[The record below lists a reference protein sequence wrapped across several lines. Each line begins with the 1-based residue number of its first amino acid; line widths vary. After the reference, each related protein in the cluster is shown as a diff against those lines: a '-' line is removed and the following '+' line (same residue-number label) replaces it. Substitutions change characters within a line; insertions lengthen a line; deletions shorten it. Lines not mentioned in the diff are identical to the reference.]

1 MVTKLERIAEISANT
16 RKPEFTS
23 LYHHINEEML
33 KQCHRELDG
42 NKAVG
47 IDRVTKAKYEVNL
60 EENISNLVK
69 RLKNKSYKP
78 LPSLRVFIPKGN
90 GKTRPLGISA
100 YEDKIVQL
108 AVKKILEAIYEPKFL
123 SNMYGFRP
131 GCGCH
136 DAIKEVYNRMHSGKI
151 NYVVDADIKG
161 FFDHMNHDW
170 IIKFLGVYIKD
181 PNILWLIKKYLKA
194 GVITDGVFQKST
206 DGSAQGNIMS
216 PVIANIYM
224 HNVLLL
230 WYKFVISKEAKGDSF
245 LVVYADDFIAG
256 FQYKWEA
263 DKYYEQLKIRMAKFN
278 LELEDSK
285 SRLLEFGRFAES
297 NRKARGEGKPETFDF
312 LGFTFFCG
320 KSRRGYP
327 CVMLQTSRKKF
338 RQKLKDTK
346 KWLYDNRTMPVREMI
361 KSLNLKLVGHYRY
374 YGVSFNGK
382 MITNFLHRV
391 QQFLCKTLNR
401 RSDMKSYNWD
411 GYIEML
417 KYYPL
422 AKPKIYFKLF

>member
-1 MVTKLERIAEISANT
+1 METKLERIAEISANT

-23 LYHHINEEML
+23 LYHHINAEML

-42 NKAVG
+42 NKAIG
-47 IDRVTKAKYEVNL
+47 IDKVTKTKYEVNL

-69 RLKNKSYKP
+69 SLKNKSYKP

-90 GKTRPLGISA
+90 GKMRPLGIAS

-123 SNMYGFRP
+123 ENMYGFRP
-131 GCGCH
+131 QHGCH
-136 DAIKEVYNRMHSGKI
+136 DAIKEVYNRIYRGKI
-151 NYVVDADIKG
+151 NYIVDADIKG
-161 FFDHMNHDW
+161 FFDHMDHDW
-170 IIKFLGVYIKD
+170 IMKFLGVYIKD

-194 GVITDGVFQKST
+194 GVMTDGVFQESIE
-206 DGSAQGNIMS
+206 GSAQGNIMS
-216 PVIANIYM
+216 PIIANIYM
-224 HNVLLL
+224 HNVLIL
-230 WYKFVISKEAKGDSF
+230 WYRIIFFKEIKGDNF

-263 DKYYEQLKIRMAKFN
+263 EKYYIELKKRMAKFN

-312 LGFTFFCG
+312 LGFTFYCG

-327 CVMLQTSRKKF
+327 CVKLQTSRKKF

-346 KWLYDNRTMPVREMI
+346 KWLYANRNMPVKEMI
-361 KSLNLKLVGHYRY
+361 KALNLKLVGHYRY

-391 QQFLCKTLNR
+391 QKFLCKTLNR
-401 RSDMKSYNWD
+401 RSDRKSYCWD
-411 GYIEML
+411 GYTEML
-417 KYYPL
+417 KYYSL
-422 AKPKIYFKLF
+422 VKPKIYFKLF

>member
-1 MVTKLERIAEISANT
+1 MGTKLERIAEISANT
-16 RKPEFTS
+16 RRPEFTS
-23 LYHHINEEML
+23 LYHHINVEML

-47 IDRVTKAKYEVNL
+47 IDKVTKAKYEVNL
-60 EENISNLVK
+60 EENISNLVN

-78 LPSLRVFIPKGN
+78 LPSLRVCIPKGN
-90 GKTRPLGISA
+90 GKMRPLGISS

-108 AVKKILEAIYEPKFL
+108 AVKKILEAIYEPRFL
-123 SNMYGFRP
+123 RNMYGFRP
-131 GCGCH
+131 RRGCH
-136 DAIKEVYNRMHSGKI
+136 DAIKEVYGRMYSGKI
-151 NYVVDADIKG
+151 NYIVDADIKG

-170 IIKFLGVYIKD
+170 IMKFLGVYIKD
-181 PNILWLIKKYLKA
+181 PNFLWLIKKYLKA
-194 GVITDGVFQKST
+194 GIMTDGIFQESI

-224 HNVLLL
+224 HNVLIL
-230 WYKFVISKEAKGDSF
+230 WYKIIFSKEIKGDSF
-245 LVVYADDFIAG
+245 LVIYADDFIAG

-263 DKYYEQLKIRMAKFN
+263 EKYYEQLKMRMAKFN

-285 SRLLEFGRFAES
+285 SRLLEFGKFAES

-320 KSRRGYP
+320 KSLRGYP

-346 KWLYDNRTMPVREMI
+346 KWLYDNRTMPVKEMI

-401 RSDMKSYNWD
+401 RSDKKSYSWD

>member
-1 MVTKLERIAEISANT
+1 MGTKLERIAEISANT
-16 RKPEFTS
+16 RRPEFTS
-23 LYHHINEEML
+23 LYHHINVEML

-47 IDRVTKAKYEVNL
+47 IDKVTKAKYEVNL
-60 EENISNLVK
+60 EENISNLVN

-78 LPSLRVFIPKGN
+78 LPSLRVCIPKGN
-90 GKTRPLGISA
+90 GKMRPLGISS

-108 AVKKILEAIYEPKFL
+108 AVKKILETIYEPRFL
-123 SNMYGFRP
+123 RNMYGFRP
-131 GCGCH
+131 RRGCH
-136 DAIKEVYNRMHSGKI
+136 DAIKEVYGRMYNGKI
-151 NYVVDADIKG
+151 NYIVDADIKG

-170 IIKFLGVYIKD
+170 IMKFLGVYIKD
-181 PNILWLIKKYLKA
+181 PNFLWLIKKYLKA
-194 GVITDGVFQKST
+194 GIMTDGIFQESI

-224 HNVLLL
+224 HNVLIL
-230 WYKFVISKEAKGDSF
+230 WYKIIFSKEIKGDSF
-245 LVVYADDFIAG
+245 LVIYADDFIAG

-263 DKYYEQLKIRMAKFN
+263 EKYYEQLKMRMAKFN

-285 SRLLEFGRFAES
+285 SRLLEFGKFAES

-320 KSRRGYP
+320 KSLRGYP

-346 KWLYDNRTMPVREMI
+346 KWLYDNRTMPVKEMI

-401 RSDMKSYNWD
+401 RSDKKSYSWD